1 MLVQHFILEQ
11 YDWSIKVYYAV
22 YRYYVEDILK
32 DLDDLNISNYEY
44 LKVKQSLYKEEVNT
58 GFTYTDYNKKTSV
71 IVIGLT
77 TSAAEFQ
84 NTFDH
89 EKGHVVMHIS
99 EYYHINPYSEDFQYL
114 AGDIGKKMFPY
125 AKSFLCDCCREGF
138 TLYN

>member
-11 YDWSIKVYYAV
+11 YNWSIKVYYAV
-22 YRYYVEDILK
+22 DRYYVEDILK

-44 LKVKQSLYKEEVNT
+44 LKVKQSLYKEEVNA
-58 GFTYTDYNKKTSV
+58 GFTYTDYNKKASI

-89 EKGHVVMHIS
+89 EKGHVAMHIS
-99 EYYHINPYSEDFQYL
+99 EYYHINPYSEAFQYL

-125 AKSFLCDCCREGF
+125 AKSFLCDWCREGF